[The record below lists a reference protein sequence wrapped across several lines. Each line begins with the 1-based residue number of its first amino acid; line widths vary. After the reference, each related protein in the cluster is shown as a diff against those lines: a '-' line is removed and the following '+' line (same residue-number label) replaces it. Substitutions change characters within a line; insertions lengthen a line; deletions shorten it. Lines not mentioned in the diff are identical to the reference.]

1 MKKRFLE
8 GTGEPPMSDARTNE
22 RTKEDGKAGAGS
34 PEACSSDSCSSC
46 QSMKD
51 GTCPLEHERARNDNP
66 HSDETK
72 SAIEKLPQGQF
83 NNIRH
88 VVAVM
93 SGKGGV
99 GKSSVTALLA
109 ASFAREGYNV
119 GILDADITG
128 PSIPK
133 MFGIKQ
139 RADGLEFGLLPVRS
153 ETFKMPVMSIN
164 LLLPNEDDPVIW
176 RGPIIANVVKQFWT
190 DVIWGD
196 LDFLFVDLPP
206 GTGDAPLTV
215 MQSLPLDGIVIVSSP
230 QDLAVMVVKKAIKMA
245 RLMKTHI
252 LGLVENMSY
261 VICPHCGGKHEVFGA
276 SKGRAVADATD
287 IPLLATLPLDPRLS
301 ELCDEGRVEDYEPEG
316 FGDVVDF
323 IVKIADHLGKLKA
336 KEAEAQMK

>member
-1 MKKRFLE
+1 MSKIGTSDRTREDRKLE
-8 GTGEPPMSDARTNE
+8 
-22 RTKEDGKAGAGS
+22 AGS
-34 PEACSSDSCSSC
+34 AGTCTSENCGSC
-46 QSMKD
+46 QAAAG
-51 GTCPLEHERARNDNP
+51 GTCPLEHERAQIDNA
-66 HSDETK
+66 HSDKAK

-109 ASFAREGYNV
+109 TAFARQGYSV

-133 MFGIKQ
+133 MFGIKTH
-139 RADGLEFGLLPVRS
+139 ADSFEFGLLPVQS
-153 ETFKMPVMSIN
+153 ETLRIPVMSIN
-164 LLLPNEDDPVIW
+164 LLLPHEDDPVIW

-245 RLMKTHI
+245 RILKTHV

-261 VICPHCGGKHEVFGA
+261 IICPHCGSRHEVFGA
-276 SKGRAVADATD
+276 SKGHAVAEATD
-287 IPLLATLPLDPRLS
+287 IPLLATLPLDPKLS
-301 ELCDEGRVEDYEPEG
+301 ELCDKGRVEDYESEA
-316 FGDVVDF
+316 FGSVVDF
-323 IVKIADHLGKLKA
+323 VVRIVDH
-336 KEAEAQMK
+336 KEGGSASRSAL

>member
-1 MKKRFLE
+1 MSRTGNTGRTEEDRKLE
-8 GTGEPPMSDARTNE
+8 TGCQGTCTTENCG
-22 RTKEDGKAGAGS
+22 
-34 PEACSSDSCSSC
+34 SC
-46 QSMKD
+46 QAATN
-51 GTCPLEHERARNDNP
+51 GTCPLEREREQEDKAHPDKA
-66 HSDETK
+66 K
-72 SAIEKLPQGQF
+72 SAIEKLPQSQF

-109 ASFAREGYNV
+109 TAFARHGYRTGV
-119 GILDADITG
+119 LDADITG

-133 MFGIKQ
+133 MFGIKKHT
-139 RADGLEFGLLPVRS
+139 DSLEFGLLPVQS
-153 ETFKMPVMSIN
+153 ETLRIPVMSIN
-164 LLLPNEDDPVIW
+164 LLLPHEDDPVIW

-190 DVIWGD
+190 DVVWGD

-245 RLMKTHI
+245 RILKTHV

-261 VICPHCGGKHEVFGA
+261 VMCPHCGTKHEVFGP
-276 SKGRAVADATD
+276 SKGQAVAEATD
-287 IPLLATLPLDPRLS
+287 IPLLATLPLDPKLS
-301 ELCDEGRVEDYEPEG
+301 GLCDRGRVEDYEPG
-316 FGDVVDF
+316 AFVCVVDF
-323 IVKIADHLGKLKA
+323 IVKLVDHMEKLKA
-336 KEAEAQMK
+336 KEAEAQV

>member
-1 MKKRFLE
+1 MSKIGTSDR
-8 GTGEPPMSDARTNE
+8 TGEDRKLE
-22 RTKEDGKAGAGS
+22 AGS
-34 PEACSSDSCSSC
+34 PGTCTPENCGSC
-46 QSMKD
+46 QAAAD
-51 GTCPLEHERARNDNP
+51 GTCPLEHERAQDDKA
-66 HSDETK
+66 HSDKAK
-72 SAIEKLPQGQF
+72 SVIEKLPQGQF
-83 NNIRH
+83 NNVRH

-109 ASFAREGYNV
+109 TAFARQGYSAGV
-119 GILDADITG
+119 LDADITG

-133 MFGIKQ
+133 MFGIK
-139 RADGLEFGLLPVRS
+139 RHADSFEFGLLPVQS
-153 ETFKMPVMSIN
+153 ETLRIPVMSIN
-164 LLLPNEDDPVIW
+164 LLLPHEDDPVIW

-245 RLMKTHI
+245 RILKTHV

-261 VICPHCGGKHEVFGA
+261 VVCPHCGCKHEVFGA
-276 SKGRAVADATD
+276 SKGQAVAGATD
-287 IPLLATLPLDPRLS
+287 IPLLATLPLDPKLS
-301 ELCDEGRVEDYEPEG
+301 ELCDEGRIEDYTPEG
-316 FGDVVDF
+316 FDGVVDF
-323 IVKIADHLGKLKA
+323 IVKIVDHMEKLKA
-336 KEAEAQMK
+336 KEAEAQAH